1 MRYFFR
7 STREYKNYAE
17 KMYLAIV
24 VLAVVIFFEA
34 LVLFFYAFRGTPE
47 TEALAIN
54 AKGQLSKMTP
64 LNINDPALPRIIA
77 TDALSN
83 MFQFTKE
90 SYPQQMEWNKSYFV
104 DDGYNKYIKTLQD
117 LNLGTYLKEGPVIF
131 ITNIASIEA
140 DPKTTGVFEG
150 VKVAGFLV
158 IVEHQIKTSKQSFSV
173 PMTYSL
179 VLRQKKEKE
188 PFGLGFG
195 IYHIKRLN

>member
-17 KMYLAIV
+17 KMYVAIV
-24 VLAVVIFFEA
+24 VLAMIIFFEA
-34 LVLFFYAFRGTPE
+34 LVLFFYAFQGTPE
-47 TEALAIN
+47 TEVLAIN